1 MKRFF
6 TYISILTLA
15 VACNDIYGP
24 EEIPVAPDTPA
35 GVEITFS
42 EVKDSSFVVTV
53 TPKDEASFYSYL
65 VDMAD
70 APEVLDAESLY
81 KVKYSSIAQ
90 GTVKWSEDKPS
101 FTFIVDEV
109 IQDATYQVYAVAGS
123 PMGIIGEVCTA
134 SVSTSDTHAP
144 NIEDYATGEDADG
157 VNPYVVLL
165 FDEEVKPVGD
175 VTVRYFKR
183 WTAENDIYND
193 IEAGTVTVPAS
204 AIDAADGLMPEFMVE
219 GVPAGAYYTVSWA
232 EGAFEDAAGNKIA
245 AMESGFYTTEEGS
258 LAPYGLYGRAPFVS
272 FDVTPI
278 EAESFA
284 EYTDPFVTGFETENA
299 VMKGSAVEGA
309 VATAVY
315 VLGSKTV
322 SLELEYGKDYAFY
335 QGYCLVYLPE
345 EPDRGA
351 VATVTIPAGTFVDE
365 WGNSSNE
372 FTHSAVYSYG
382 YSLDNIIGDWEF
394 TGESA
399 FDGSAVPGTMTIAA
413 SDDEESGNVMIT
425 SFMGIPC
432 MAPVYATFDIHAGSL
447 SVYGYQA
454 FYQEVDDAD
463 TPDDASDD
471 ATYTYFFYTNAN
483 EYLNLKM
490 PQADVLASPDDI
502 FGVVYAVNG
511 SLTDWIYAFADFEGA
526 KVPAAESA
534 AVTSL
539 SSIVKGSFHKI
550 ENPRF

>member
-1 MKRFF
+1 MA
-6 TYISILTLA
+6 IIAMAASCSEL
-15 VACNDIYGP
+15 YGP
-24 EEIPVAPDTPA
+24 EPASLAPDTAA
-35 GVEITFS
+35 GVEITIS
-42 EVKDSSFVVTV
+42 DVKDSSFTVTV
-53 TPKDEASFYSYL
+53 KPSGEASYYSYL
-65 VDMAD
+65 VDQSD
-70 APEVLDAESLY
+70 APSELDPEALY
-81 KVKYSSIAQ
+81 GVDYTSVAQ
-90 GTVKWSEDKPS
+90 GTVKWTAEASS
-101 FTFIVDEV
+101 YTFTVDAV
-109 IQDATYQVYAVAGS
+109 QNTTYQVYAVVGS
-123 PMGIIGEVCTA
+123 LQGNVGEIAVKSVTTGDSWKPNFVDYETA
-134 SVSTSDTHAP
+134 DT
-144 NIEDYATGEDADG
+144 T
-157 VNPYVVLL
+157 VVLA
-165 FDEEVKPVGD
+165 FDEDVYAKGD

-183 WTAENDIYND
+183 WTAENDIMND
-193 IEAGTVTVPAS
+193 IEAGSIKVAAS
-204 AIDAADGLMPEFMVE
+204 EIISEDGFAMFSVE
-219 GVPAGAYYTVSWA
+219 GIPAGAYYTVAWG
-232 EGAFEDAAGNKIA
+232 EGAFEDASGNKIA

-345 EPDRGA
+345 EPNRGA
-351 VATVTIPAGTFVDE
+351 VVTVTVPAGTFVDE

-382 YSLDNIIGDWEF
+382 YSLDNVIGDWEF
-394 TGESA
+394 TGVSA

-511 SLTDWIYAFADFEGA
+511 SLTGWMYAFADFEGA
-526 KVPAAESA
+526 KVSAAESA

>member
-6 TYISILTLA
+6 TYISMLTLA

-24 EEIPVAPDTPA
+24 EEVPVAPDTPA

-65 VDMAD
+65 VDIAD
-70 APEVLDAESLY
+70 APEALDAESLY

-90 GTVKWSEDKPS
+90 GTVEWSEDKPS
-101 FTFIVDEV
+101 FTFTVNGV
-109 IQDATYQVYAVAGS
+109 IQNATYQVYAVAGS
-123 PMGIIGEVCTA
+123 PMGIIGEVCSA
-134 SVSTSDTHAP
+134 SVSTSDSWSP
-144 NIEDYATGEDADG
+144 NFADYETADTT
-157 VNPYVVLL
+157 VALM
-165 FDEEVKPVGD
+165 FDEAVYAKGD

-183 WTAENDIYND
+183 WTATNDIYND
-193 IEAGTVTVPAS
+193 VEAGSVTVAAS
-204 AIDAADGLMPEFMVE
+204 EILSEDSKVMFAVE
-219 GVPAGAYYTVSWA
+219 GLPAGAYYTLSWA
-232 EGAFEDAAGNKIA
+232 EGAFEDASGNKIA
-245 AMESGFYTTEEGS
+245 AMESGFYTAENGS

-284 EYTDPFVTGFETENA
+284 EYTEPFVTGFETENA
-299 VMKGSAVEGA
+299 VMRGSAVEGA

-315 VLGSKTV
+315 VLGNKTV
-322 SLELEYGKDYAFY
+322 SLKLEYGKDYAFY

-345 EPDRGA
+345 EPERGA
-351 VATVTIPAGTFVDE
+351 VATVTVPAGTFVDE

-394 TGESA
+394 TGVSVI
-399 FDGSAVPGTMTIAA
+399 DGSAVPGTMTIAA

-490 PQADVLASPDDI
+490 PQADVLATPDDI

-511 SLTDWIYAFADFEGA
+511 SLTGWIYAFADFEGA

-539 SSIVKGSFHKI
+539 SSIAKGSFHKI

>member
-1 MKRFF
+1 MKWTAEAPSYTF
-6 TYISILTLA
+6 TVDA
-15 VACNDIYGP
+15 VQN
-24 EEIPVAPDTPA
+24 T
-35 GVEITFS
+35 
-42 EVKDSSFVVTV
+42 
-53 TPKDEASFYSYL
+53 
-65 VDMAD
+65 
-70 APEVLDAESLY
+70 
-81 KVKYSSIAQ
+81 
-90 GTVKWSEDKPS
+90 
-101 FTFIVDEV
+101 
-109 IQDATYQVYAVAGS
+109 TYQVYAVVGS
-123 PMGIIGEVCTA
+123 LQGNVGEIAVK
-134 SVSTSDTHAP
+134 SVTTGDSWKPNFVEYETSDTTVAL
-144 NIEDYATGEDADG
+144 A
-157 VNPYVVLL
+157 
-165 FDEEVKPVGD
+165 FDEEVYAKGD
-175 VTVRYFKR
+175 VKVRYFKR
-183 WTAENDIYND
+183 WTVEYDIMND
-193 IEAGTVTVPAS
+193 IEAGSITVAAS
-204 AIDAADGLMPEFMVE
+204 EIISEDGLAMFTVE
-219 GVPAGAYYTVSWA
+219 GIPAGAYYTVSWA
-232 EGAFEDAAGNKIA
+232 EGAFEDASGNKIE

-258 LAPYGLYGRAPFVS
+258 LASYGLYGRAPFVS

-284 EYTDPFVTGFETENA
+284 EYTDPFVTGFDTENA
-299 VMKGSAVEGA
+299 VMKGGAVEDA

-315 VLGSKTV
+315 VLGGKTV

-394 TGESA
+394 TGVSA

-432 MAPVYATFDIHAGSL
+432 MAPVYATFDIHSGSL
-447 SVYGYQA
+447 SVYGEQA

-511 SLTDWIYAFADFEGA
+511 SLTGWMYAFADFEGA